1 MKKILSN
8 IYLLA
13 ALFMIGA
20 AITSCSKSD
29 DTPTPEPKPVGPT
42 TYTMTIKATKAADA
56 KTRALIPVTDG
67 QGKETINAEWA
78 KGEKVSVYKGETYL
92 GDLEAQSSGASTTL
106 MGTLTGTIKADDEL
120 TLKFCS
126 PNYYATQD
134 GTLEYIAANCDYAT
148 ARVDVNSVSNTGDII
163 PKAATTAFTNH
174 QAIVKFT
181 LKDYNGAALSPNPTT
196 LTVKYG
202 ENGENSISLSIP
214 PSTYNTNGDGV
225 LYVAIPGITNQKV
238 TLTATVGNDTHN
250 TYTYVK
256 SGVTFTNGQYYA
268 INVSMVN
275 PYKTPL
281 TFQSRSDYNTITVN
295 NIYYIGNNPS
305 LQYSLNGG
313 EWTDYNEAITLS
325 NNDIISF
332 RGTTVTYYNSNPT
345 ADNKTTIHSSYNC
358 YVYGNIMSLLDP
370 DTKDFSIMTELPY
383 SNTFENLFYDSTFSH
398 KEGWDLVLPATTLTN
413 ECYQQMFTG
422 SSNLDR
428 APDLPAD
435 RVPDKAYAN
444 MFGNCSSLKYIK
456 CLATYLGTNSTDQWV
471 VGVPIG
477 SDGTFVRA
485 SDTQT
490 TWGAQNDYCGI
501 PSGWTV
507 TTE

>member
-8 IYLLA
+8 VYMLA

-29 DTPTPEPKPVGPT
+29 DTPAPEPKPVGPT
-42 TYTMTIKATKAADA
+42 TYTMTIQATKGGDA
-56 KTRALIPVTDG
+56 KTRALTPDGSAINATWTEGDVVVVYEGETELGTLKAQDLTDG
-67 QGKETINAEWA
+67 NTKCTL
-78 KGEKVSVYKGETYL
+78 KGTNIQAPTGSSVT
-92 GDLEAQSSGASTTL
+92 
-106 MGTLTGTIKADDEL
+106 L
-120 TLKFCS
+120 TLKYQGN
-126 PNYYATQD
+126 PNYSSQG
-134 GTLEYIAANCDYAT
+134 GTIAYISANCDYAKADVEVT
-148 ARVDVNSVSNTGDII
+148 VDKDKKRIIGSGADFVNQ
-163 PKAATTAFTNH
+163 

-181 LKDYNGAALSPNPTT
+181 LKEGEALLSPGALKVQFSRTT
-196 LTVKYG
+196 EPANTVTVTLSDIS
-202 ENGENSISLSIP
+202 SIYS
-214 PSTYNTNGDGV
+214 TNGNGV
-225 LYVAIPGITNQKV
+225 VYVATPGNTYDVV
-238 TLTATVGNDTHN
+238 TLNATMDNTFYTDTYS
-250 TYTYVK
+250 YTK
-256 SGVTFTNGQYYA
+256 TGATFANNYYA
-268 INVSMVN
+268 ITVKMVKNFN

-281 TFQSRSDYNTITVN
+281 TFQSRSDYNTITVK

-313 EWTDYNEAITLS
+313 EWTDYDVAITLS

-332 RGTTVTYYNSNPT
+332 RGTTVTYNNPT

-370 DTKDFSIMTELPY
+370 DTKDFSIMTVLPY
-383 SNTFENLFYDSTFSH
+383 SNTFENLFYESTFSH

-428 APDLPAD
+428 APDLPATV
-435 RVPDKAYAN
+435 VPNKAYAN

-471 VGVPIG
+471 VGVPTG

-501 PSGWTV
+501 PSGWSV